1 MFLDD
6 LRKTMEAVVGTL
18 TPANAQKLAKD
29 MSEPGAAKE
38 QVGKLAADLLE
49 WSNHNRE
56 RVRAFI
62 GNEVQRQMT
71 IMGVASRSE
80 LDALKKRVRELEREA
95 GMTAS
100 GRKKAAARKKTTRKK
115 TTRTTSTT
123 SKRTTTRKPAAT
135 SGAGASP
142 TIPADAS

>member
-18 TPANAQKLAKD
+18 SPANAQKLAKD
-29 MSEPGAAKE
+29 LSEPGAAKE

-80 LDALKKRVRELEREA
+80 VDALKKRVRDLEREA

-100 GRKKAAARKKTTRKK
+100 GRKKTAARKKTTRRATAAKK
-115 TTRTTSTT
+115 SGARASTT
-123 SKRTTTRKPAAT
+123 KKPTAP
-135 SGAGASP
+135 SVASP
-142 TIPADAS
+142 ETPADAS

>member
-18 TPANAQKLAKD
+18 SPANAQKLAKD
-29 MSEPGAAKE
+29 LSEPGAAKE

-80 LDALKKRVRELEREA
+80 VDALKKRVRDLEREA

-100 GRKKAAARKKTTRKK
+100 GRKKTAARKKTTR
-115 TTRTTSTT
+115 RTTATKKSGARA
-123 SKRTTTRKPAAT
+123 RTTKKPTAT
-135 SGAGASP
+135 SAASP
-142 TIPADAS
+142 STPADAS